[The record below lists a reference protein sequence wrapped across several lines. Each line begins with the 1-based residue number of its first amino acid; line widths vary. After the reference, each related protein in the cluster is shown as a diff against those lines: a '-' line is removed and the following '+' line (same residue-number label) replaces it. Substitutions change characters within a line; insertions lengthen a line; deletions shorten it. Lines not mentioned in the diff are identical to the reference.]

1 MSFGAAMLRSYGE
14 GHKQWK
20 ALMTTSA
27 HRPTAAAVNMVGA
40 MCVIGAIDIYVAVIA
55 QTISVW
61 QFLIMRLLLAA
72 PIILALSVMGF
83 GTIRPRRAR
92 AVAFRSTLIAT
103 GMFCYFGALA
113 FMPIAMALAGLFTSP
128 IFVLLLT
135 AFVLRQRIGPWRIIA
150 VAVGFAGILVVLGPS
165 GGSLGWVALL
175 PVMGGVLYA
184 SGVVAT
190 RALCEGESTLTLLL
204 GIFVAQGVLGTAV
217 LGLITM
223 LEVEVGQGGM
233 AFLTRG
239 WIWPLGDAWPYLLM
253 QVFGSVIGVSMLNR
267 AYQMGEASHVAVFE
281 YSIMIFGPFFGWW
294 LLGQPVT
301 WVQGAGIA
309 LIVLAGVIIAVRS
322 MEAVGLDPRPG
333 AQPGQRPPDLPPE
346 GGH

>member
-1 MSFGAAMLRSYGE
+1 
-14 GHKQWK
+14 
-20 ALMTTSA
+20 MTTSQT
-27 HRPTAAAVNMVGA
+27 HRPTAAALNMVGA

-72 PIILALSVMGF
+72 PIVFALSALGF
-83 GTIRPRRAR
+83 GTLRPRRFG
-92 AVAFRSTLIAT
+92 AVAFRSTLIAI

-165 GGSLGWVALL
+165 GGSLGWVAVL
-175 PVMGGVLYA
+175 PVLGGILYA

-190 RALCEGESTLTLLL
+190 RALCDGESTLTLLL
-204 GIFVAQGVLGTAV
+204 GIFVAQGALGTIVLGA
-217 LGLITM
+217 ITVID
-223 LEVEVGQGGM
+223 LPVGAGGM

-239 WIWPLGDAWPYLLM
+239 WIWPIGEAWPYLLM
-253 QVFGSVIGVSMLNR
+253 QVFGSVVGVGLLNR
-267 AYQMGEASHVAVFE
+267 AYQIGEASHVAIFE
-281 YSIMIFGPFFGWW
+281 YSVMIFGPFFGWM

-301 WVQGAGIA
+301 WLQGAGIA
-309 LIVLAGVIIAVRS
+309 LIILAGVIIAMRS
-322 MEAVGLDPRPG
+322 RESAAR
-333 AQPGQRPPDLPPE
+333 LPS
-346 GGH
+346 

>member
-1 MSFGAAMLRSYGE
+1 MSCRAAMLRTYGE
-14 GHKQWK
+14 RRKHWK
-20 ALMTTSA
+20 ALMIPST
-27 HRPTAAAVNMVGA
+27 HQPTAAALHMVGA
-40 MCVIGAIDIYVAVIA
+40 MAVIGAIDIYVAVIA
-55 QTISVW
+55 QTLSVW
-61 QFLIMRLLLAA
+61 QFLLLRLMLAA
-72 PIILALSVMGF
+72 PIVFALSALGF

-92 AVAFRSTLIAT
+92 AVALRSSLIAT

-135 AFVLRQRIGPWRIIA
+135 AFVLRQRIGPWRIVA

-165 GGSLGWVALL
+165 GGSLGWVAAL
-175 PVMGGVLYA
+175 PVLGGILYA

-204 GIFVAQGVLGTAV
+204 GIFVAQGALGTVV
-217 LGLITM
+217 LALITA
-223 LEVEVGQGGM
+223 LDVEVGQGGM

-239 WIWPLGDAWPYLLM
+239 WIWPLRDAWPYLLV
-253 QVFGSVIGVSMLNR
+253 QVVGSVIGVGLLNR
-267 AYQMGEASHVAVFE
+267 AYQLGEASHVAVFE

-301 WVQGAGIA
+301 WVQGIGIA
-309 LIVLAGVIIAVRS
+309 LIVCAGIIIAIRS
-322 MEAVGLDPRPG
+322 AET
-333 AQPGQRPPDLPPE
+333 
-346 GGH
+346 

>member
-1 MSFGAAMLRSYGE
+1 MAV
-14 GHKQWK
+14 
-20 ALMTTSA
+20 T
-27 HRPTAAAVNMVGA
+27 PTYHPMAAALNMVGA

-55 QTISVW
+55 QTISLW

-72 PIILALSVMGF
+72 PIVLALSALGF
-83 GTIRPRRAR
+83 GTLRPRRVG

-135 AFVLRQRIGPWRIIA
+135 ACVLRQRIGAWRIVA
-150 VAVGFAGILVVLGPS
+150 VAVGFVGILVVLGPS
-165 GGSLGWVALL
+165 GGSLGWIAML
-175 PVMGGVLYA
+175 PVLGGILYA

-190 RALCEGESTLTLLL
+190 RALCDGESTLTLLL
-204 GIFVAQGVLGTAV
+204 GIFVAQGLLGTVVLGV
-217 LGLITM
+217 IT
-223 LEVEVGQGGM
+223 LLDPQVGAGGM

-239 WIWPLGDAWPYLLM
+239 WIWPIGEAWPYLLV
-253 QVFGSVIGVSMLNR
+253 QVFGSVLGVGLLNR
-267 AYQMGEASHVAVFE
+267 AYQLGEASHVAVFE
-281 YSIMIFGPFFGWW
+281 YSIMIFGPFFGWL

-301 WVQGAGIA
+301 WLQGAGIA

-322 MEAVGLDPRPG
+322 RESAVK
-333 AQPGQRPPDLPPE
+333 LPT
-346 GGH
+346 

>member
-1 MSFGAAMLRSYGE
+1 MLRTYGD
-14 GHKQWK
+14 GRKQWK
-20 ALMTTSA
+20 DLMDSSLA
-27 HRPTAAAVNMVGA
+27 YRPAAAALSMVCA

-61 QFLIMRLLLAA
+61 QFLIMRLVLAA
-72 PIILALSVMGF
+72 PVVLALSALGF
-83 GTIRPRRAR
+83 GTVRPRRFG
-92 AVAFRSTLIAT
+92 AVAVRSSLIAT

-165 GGSLGWVALL
+165 GGSLGWVAAL
-175 PVMGGVLYA
+175 PVLGGILYA

-190 RALCEGESTLTLLL
+190 RAMCDGESTLTLLL
-204 GIFVAQGVLGTAV
+204 GIFVAQGVLGSVV
-217 LGLITM
+217 LAGIT
-223 LEVEVGQGGM
+223 LAGVAPGEGGM

-239 WIWPLGDAWPYLLM
+239 WVWPIDPVWPYLLF
-253 QVFGSVIGVSMLNR
+253 QVFGSVLGVGLLNR
-267 AYQMGEASHVAVFE
+267 AYQLGEASHVAVFE
-281 YSIMIFGPFFGWW
+281 YSVMIFGPFFGWW

-322 MEAVGLDPRPG
+322 REVPAAV
-333 AQPGQRPPDLPPE
+333 AS
-346 GGH
+346 

>member
-1 MSFGAAMLRSYGE
+1 MESP
-14 GHKQWK
+14 
-20 ALMTTSA
+20 MTTYQS
-27 HRPTAAAVNMVGA
+27 HHPTAAALNMVGA

-72 PIILALSVMGF
+72 PIVFALSALGF
-83 GTIRPRRAR
+83 GTLRPRRVA

-165 GGSLGWVALL
+165 GGSLGWVAVL
-175 PVMGGVLYA
+175 PVLGGILYA

-190 RALCEGESTLTLLL
+190 RALCDGESTLTLLL
-204 GIFVAQGVLGTAV
+204 GIFVAQGALGTIVLGAIT
-217 LGLITM
+217 LID
-223 LEVEVGQGGM
+223 LPVGAGGM

-239 WIWPLGDAWPYLLM
+239 WIWPIGEAWPYLLM
-253 QVFGSVIGVSMLNR
+253 QVFGSVVGVGLLNR
-267 AYQMGEASHVAVFE
+267 AYQIGEASHVAIFE
-281 YSIMIFGPFFGWW
+281 YSVMIFGPFFGWV

-301 WVQGAGIA
+301 WLQGAGIA
-309 LIVLAGVIIAVRS
+309 LIILAGVIIAMRS
-322 MEAVGLDPRPG
+322 RESAAR
-333 AQPGQRPPDLPPE
+333 LPS
-346 GGH
+346 

>member
-1 MSFGAAMLRSYGE
+1 MESP
-14 GHKQWK
+14 
-20 ALMTTSA
+20 MTTNQT
-27 HRPTAAAVNMVGA
+27 HRPTAAALNMVGA

-61 QFLIMRLLLAA
+61 QFLIMRLILAA
-72 PIILALSVMGF
+72 SIVFALSAFGF
-83 GTIRPRRAR
+83 GTLRPRRVG
-92 AVAFRSTLIAT
+92 AVAFRSTLIAI

-165 GGSLGWVALL
+165 GGSLGWVAVL
-175 PVMGGVLYA
+175 PVLGGILYA

-190 RALCEGESTLTLLL
+190 RALCDGESTLTLLL
-204 GIFVAQGVLGTAV
+204 GIFVAQGALGTIVLGT
-217 LGLITM
+217 ITVIE
-223 LEVEVGQGGM
+223 LTVGAGGM

-239 WIWPLGDAWPYLLM
+239 WIWPIGEAWPYLLM
-253 QVFGSVIGVSMLNR
+253 QVFGSVVGVGLLNR
-267 AYQMGEASHVAVFE
+267 AYQLGEASHVAVFE
-281 YSIMIFGPFFGWW
+281 YSVMIFGPFFGWM

-301 WVQGAGIA
+301 WLQGAGKM

-322 MEAVGLDPRPG
+322 RDSAAE
-333 AQPGQRPPDLPPE
+333 LPS
-346 GGH
+346 